1 MNEQIEESKKNN
13 ATEDFIYFINQ
24 TFKREL
30 EKKETDKISEIIVTV
45 LLEGKIVFPYDF
57 LSDFKN
63 LTSIT
68 FLKGKIT
75 SLENIPKKVSKLVIS
90 DNYLTEFSTDGIY
103 ENLIELVVTNNYL
116 KSFDFMNTPN
126 LETFEAEN
134 NKLET
139 IENIHSKLKVLNFN
153 KNNLKHL
160 ELKEASNLIN
170 LRVSNNPL
178 LFLQN
183 IPSSVVEFESDNNAK
198 NILQTNEE
206 DVEVS
211 EASIQRSL
219 SYLEALERYFELK
232 SNYETELLDDK
243 KIVYKKSIKKG
254 SRYAKNKVRSIRGK
268 CIKCGKSEGTI
279 FRVTNEYY
287 TAICGSSQS
296 EKCELNIK
304 LFRGVNWNL
313 TDRLEYFK
321 EKVDEN
327 KTNIIILKLD
337 NLFNYI
343 NENTSVKLFEKEI
356 AEFNTNNDTYT
367 DSILQYTS
375 IFNNKEKNNLLKS
388 KILKTQELKKNI
400 RELLENDN
408 ETDLNIV
415 SEIYIKELKPEME
428 NIQRLYNEII
438 ETEVIF
444 NDDDFAYLLKEEIN
458 PVKLDTEYEKPR
470 VEKFII

>member
-183 IPSSVVEFESDNNAK
+183 I
-198 NILQTNEE
+198 L
-206 DVEVS
+206 
-211 EASIQRSL
+211 
-219 SYLEALERYFELK
+219 
-232 SNYETELLDDK
+232 
-243 KIVYKKSIKKG
+243 
-254 SRYAKNKVRSIRGK
+254 
-268 CIKCGKSEGTI
+268 
-279 FRVTNEYY
+279 
-287 TAICGSSQS
+287 
-296 EKCELNIK
+296 
-304 LFRGVNWNL
+304 
-313 TDRLEYFK
+313 
-321 EKVDEN
+321 
-327 KTNIIILKLD
+327 
-337 NLFNYI
+337 
-343 NENTSVKLFEKEI
+343 
-356 AEFNTNNDTYT
+356 
-367 DSILQYTS
+367 
-375 IFNNKEKNNLLKS
+375 
-388 KILKTQELKKNI
+388 
-400 RELLENDN
+400 
-408 ETDLNIV
+408 
-415 SEIYIKELKPEME
+415 
-428 NIQRLYNEII
+428 
-438 ETEVIF
+438 
-444 NDDDFAYLLKEEIN
+444 
-458 PVKLDTEYEKPR
+458 
-470 VEKFII
+470 